1 MEPEED
7 IEEAGRLD
15 GEAYRHLL
23 SGEYEQAESIFR
35 QAMSLRENAFGK
47 EQLSVARS
55 LCYLGEVRQAQR
67 QYSEAEDSYGRALL
81 LLEQAY
87 PQGHLHTAHVLSKLG
102 VLYWKNDRLVDA
114 ERLLLR
120 AMEIKREHLGPDHPQ
135 TAVSARQLSK
145 FYHAQGRSSEAHA
158 LQTQAQRA
166 IGKMMAPVFAHAAER
181 MAETSE
187 VLMTASDAEVEQLAS
202 AEPTLLRSIKITE
215 DLVGAEHPAVAD
227 LLENYAVILRK
238 LGRDQEAD
246 ERAAR
251 ARAIREKGG
260 SG

>member
-7 IEEAGRLD
+7 IEKAERLD

-47 EQLSVARS
+47 EHLTMARS
-55 LCYLGEVRQAQR
+55 LCYFGEVRQVQGQSA
-67 QYSEAEDSYGRALL
+67 EAEDLYGRALL
-81 LLEQAY
+81 LVERAY
-87 PQGHLHTAHVLSKLG
+87 PQGHPHTAHVLSKLG
-102 VLYWKNDRLVDA
+102 VLYWKSDRLIDA

-120 AMEIKREHLGPDHPQ
+120 AMGIKREHFGADHPQ
-135 TAVSARQLSK
+135 TAVSARLLAK
-145 FYHAQGRSSEAHA
+145 LYHAQGRPSEALA
-158 LQTQAQRA
+158 LQAQSQQA

-181 MAETSE
+181 MAKTSQVISE
-187 VLMTASDAEVEQLAS
+187 ASDAEVKQLES
-202 AEPTLLRSIKITE
+202 VEPSLLQSIQMTQN
-215 DLVGAEHPAVAD
+215 LVGAEHAAVAD

-246 ERAAR
+246 EQAAC
-251 ARAIREKGG
+251 AKAIREKDG